1 VIPFAQDV
9 KTPLPSNPTLV
20 GSWRRSDVGQPGAAF
35 NAAGAGTTAPEWG
48 PERID
53 PSAVTEEDKL
63 RKSIQLDVEGLI
75 HIAAELVAVIER
87 QINRIERELDHRGT
101 DADAERG
108 QLVFKERLIQAAND
122 LDASLQDTV
131 DHLADRPDRT

>member
-1 VIPFAQDV
+1 M
-9 KTPLPSNPTLV
+9 
-20 GSWRRSDVGQPGAAF
+20 
-35 NAAGAGTTAPEWG
+35 
-48 PERID
+48 D
-53 PSAVTEEDKL
+53 PSAATEEDEL
-63 RKSIQLDVEGLI
+63 RNSIQLDVEGLI

-101 DADAERG
+101 AADAERG
-108 QLVFKERLIQAAND
+108 QLVFKERLIQAAHD